1 MRKQKFLSVLMA
13 LAMTLSILT
22 PAAYAAEPES
32 TEQSVQVMGST
43 PQDASTE
50 SSNKSDKVALSTD
63 ETSDETE
70 PADES
75 ENTST
80 ESVIEP
86 ETPTEAANEESPV
99 VEPETPEDAEG
110 IGEEE
115 TTISPATDYYT
126 FLSSLKVL
134 ESYASDYALAN
145 GGDGVGLVL
154 NYIRTGIEKYNTDSW
169 ATLAGAENTSFVT
182 YVAEQDTAK
191 GTTAQAVRGIGTF
204 VAPDGT
210 MVEFPHMFATM
221 DLTYYN
227 SKATSTLDYGGWAGD
242 IVDLMEYTNGK
253 LTATEVEA
261 MT

>member
-32 TEQSVQVMGST
+32 TEQSVQVTGST

-80 ESVIEP
+80 ELVI
-86 ETPTEAANEESPV
+86 
-99 VEPETPEDAEG
+99 EPETPEDAEG

-115 TTISPATDYYT
+115 TTISPATDYYI

-169 ATLAGAENTSFVT
+169 ATLAGSENTSFVT
-182 YVAEQDTAK
+182 Y
-191 GTTAQAVRGIGTF
+191 GCG
-204 VAPDGT
+204 
-210 MVEFPHMFATM
+210 
-221 DLTYYN
+221 
-227 SKATSTLDYGGWAGD
+227 AGHRK
-242 IVDLMEYTNGK
+242 EYHCAGS
-253 LTATEVEA
+253 AGYWHFRCS
-261 MT
+261 